1 MLAVAPGHLAHL
13 RSASRAASLL
23 LAPAWRTPGWR
34 ESLQRPAKL
43 NSSSLLLRNTPKRIV
58 TPPAHAL
65 HRWGLQL
72 VKKKSR
78 SSAFPAASHR
88 SVPAFQHRQ
97 DCLCHQRLNRFH
109 LRQWWAAA
117 YYCEISSRARP
128 RVRGPKMPMARITT
142 AMAAAMNA
150 KTPRVP

>member
-1 MLAVAPGHLAHL
+1 MLAVAPGHLGHL

-72 VKKKSR
+72 VKKSR
-78 SSAFPAASHR
+78 GR
-88 SVPAFQHRQ
+88 QRFQPQ
-97 DCLCHQRLNRFH
+97 ATEVCLRFSTG
-109 LRQWWAAA
+109 RIA
-117 YYCEISSRARP
+117 YATK
-128 RVRGPKMPMARITT
+128 G
-142 AMAAAMNA
+142 
-150 KTPRVP
+150 